1 MAFHLP
7 SIYLER
13 RCVRPFS
20 ERFITYNCDIKI
32 EAAEGLILRISV
44 VFMDTAKS
52 ITAKKLI
59 RLIGI
64 RSRYISLNC
73 GLPEGST
80 SLDEIGYTYTSDQAY
95 IASGE
100 IKEVATQFASS
111 PVMYHTLRSFPN
123 YRRNCYTLTPVTQGK
138 KYLIRA
144 SFMYGNY
151 DGQNLLPTFDL
162 YLGAEPW
169 DTVKL
174 DNASHILWTEII
186 AAAQSSNISVCLVK
200 TAGVNPFISGLELR
214 PADDIYNNTQW
225 PSWLKTYMRINA
237 GSNGP
242 SRFKEDT
249 ADRTWTSDYG
259 GYGLPV
265 NTTTRIE
272 STGLF
277 RVPSMVLQTAE
288 YSRSGIN
295 IRWKQEAEGEEYVF
309 VFYFA
314 GINRQDNLTV
324 IINGQQ
330 PPFPFEVPYMQSYY
344 VYSTNLKFEDYLI
357 NISGA
362 NLTSVPIINAFEVYK
377 VYEPAGGA
385 TYGQDGEYLTDLVNS
400 YEYLTDLETGTLH
413 WLWNAVFYECLP
425 RTGPHLFREFY
436 TIAVD
441 AITGI
446 RDYYQIKKNWAS
458 DPCLPKLYPWE
469 GVNCSYGNPMSPT
482 ITGLD
487 LSNSELQGSIS
498 TEFEMLKSIQSL
510 FSDCA
515 GLSGLCTQE
524 LVRESLEW
532 SNTRIPWND
541 EKSADAVSMLIVVLL
556 KNIRLDCHDPV
567 PVPAPDPVKLVIAI
581 CVPIAV
587 VLIIIAIICI
597 VLFKRRHR
605 HTHIPEPRPTPVVP
619 VVPPS
624 PIPVPEVPNA
634 PPPAPVP
641 TVPVAPPPPVPGHE
655 NRFSYSDIVRIT
667 NNFQTEIGKGGCGSV
682 YLGQLSHGRQVAV
695 KKVTRTEALKSRE
708 FSAEIAALTQVHH
721 RSLVS
726 FCGFCEEGVH
736 MMLVYEYMAGGN
748 LRELLSDKTDNKS
761 MFLTW
766 DKRLQMAISVATGL
780 DYLHAGCNPPIIH
793 RDVKTSNILLDGNM
807 EARLADFGL
816 SRAIYAENEPVSTL
830 VVGTTGYIDP
840 EYYRTG
846 KLTTKSDVYSFGVVL
861 FELITGRP
869 AFFSE
874 NGIPTSV
881 VQWAKKI
888 IQYGDF
894 HRIIDPRLRGQYDA
908 DSIWGVI
915 ELAIASL
922 QESGDRRPTMQ
933 KIVTELAAAKNQ
945 EKRRLGIGTPTAGD
959 GSTPSEFLVD
969 SSTYVETE
977 TAPKPR

>member
-1 MAFHLP
+1 
-7 SIYLER
+7 
-13 RCVRPFS
+13 
-20 ERFITYNCDIKI
+20 
-32 EAAEGLILRISV
+32 
-44 VFMDTAKS
+44 
-52 ITAKKLI
+52 
-59 RLIGI
+59 
-64 RSRYISLNC
+64 YISLNC

-80 SLDEIGYTYTSDQAY
+80 SLDELGYTYTSDQAY

-123 YRRNCYTLTPVTQGK
+123 YRRNCYTLTSVTQGK

-162 YLGAEPW
+162 YLGAEQW

-200 TAGVNPFISGLELR
+200 TAAVNPFISGLELR
-214 PADDIYNNTQW
+214 PADDLYNNTKW

-249 ADRTWTSDYG
+249 ADRTWTSHYG
-259 GYGLPV
+259 GYGFPV
-265 NTTTRIE
+265 STNTRIE

-295 IRWKQEAEGEEYVF
+295 IRWKQAAKGEEYLCI
-309 VFYFA
+309 FYFA
-314 GINRQDNLTV
+314 GIVLKQQDNLTV
-324 IINGQQ
+324 TINGQQ
-330 PPFPFEVPYMQSYY
+330 PPFPFEVPYMHSYS
-344 VYSTNLKFEDYLI
+344 VYSANPWNYEDYLI
-357 NISGA
+357 SISGA

-385 TYGQDGEYLTDLVNS
+385 SYGQDVE
-400 YEYLTDLETGTLH
+400 
-413 WLWNAVFYECLP
+413 
-425 RTGPHLFREFY
+425 
-436 TIAVD
+436 

-446 RDYYQIKKNWAS
+446 RDYYKIKKNWAS
-458 DPCLPKLYPWE
+458 DPCLPELYPWE
-469 GVNCSYGNPMSPT
+469 GVNCSYGNPNSPT

-487 LSNSELQGSIS
+487 LSNSGLQGSIY
-498 TEFEMLKSIQSL
+498 TEFEKLTSIQSL
-510 FSDCA
+510 FTDCA
-515 GLSGLCTQE
+515 GLSGFCTQG
-524 LVRESLEW
+524 LVRESLGW
-532 SNTRIPWND
+532 FNTRIPWNNG
-541 EKSADAVSMLIVVLL
+541 KSADAVSMLIVVFCLKKIDRGSVILETCPIMIYVDQSQVPLKQEWMTDHFQLIKKNPMYRL
-556 KNIRLDCHDPV
+556 KNIRPDCHDP
-567 PVPAPDPVKLVIAI
+567 PPHPVKLVIAI

-587 VLIIIAIICI
+587 VLIIVAIICI

-605 HTHIPEPRPTPVVP
+605 HTNPTPNALNSFLSALNDLYLRTVP

-624 PIPVPEVPNA
+624 PIPVPEVPTA

-641 TVPVAPPPPVPGHE
+641 TVSVVPPPPVPGHE

-682 YLGQLSHGRQVAV
+682 YLGRLSHGRQVAV
-695 KKVTRTEALKSRE
+695 KKVTRTEASRSRE

-780 DYLHAGCNPPIIH
+780 DYLHAGCKPPIIH
-793 RDVKTSNILLDGNM
+793 RDVKTTNILLDGNM
-807 EARLADFGL
+807 EAGLADFGL
-816 SRAIYAENEPVSTL
+816 SRAIYAENVPVSTL

-881 VQWAKKI
+881 VQWAKTT

-908 DSIWGVI
+908 DSIWSVI

-922 QESGDRRPTMQ
+922 QESGDRRPTMHM
-933 KIVTELAAAKNQ
+933 IVTELAAAKNQ
-945 EKRRLGIGTPTAGD
+945 EKRRLGIGTPTAGE
-959 GSTPSEFLVD
+959 GWTPSEILMD
-969 SSTYVETE
+969 STTYMETE

>member
-242 SRFKEDT
+242 SRFKDDT

-288 YSRSGIN
+288 YSKSGIN
-295 IRWKQEAEGEEYVF
+295 IRWKQAAKGEEYLF
-309 VFYFA
+309 VLYFA
-314 GINRQDNLTV
+314 GIVLNRQDNLTLT
-324 IINGQQ
+324 INEQQ
-330 PPFPFEVPYMQSYY
+330 PPFPFDVPYMDSNP
-344 VYSTNLKFEDYLI
+344 VFSNTPFDFEDYLI
-357 NISGA
+357 TLAGA

-385 TYGQDGEYLTDLVNS
+385 TYGQDVE
-400 YEYLTDLETGTLH
+400 
-413 WLWNAVFYECLP
+413 
-425 RTGPHLFREFY
+425 
-436 TIAVD
+436 

-446 RDYYQIKKNWAS
+446 RDYYKIKKNWAS
-458 DPCLPKLYPWE
+458 DPCLPELYPWE
-469 GVNCSYGNPMSPT
+469 GVNCSYGNPKSPT

-498 TEFEMLKSIQSL
+498 TEFEKLISIQSL
-510 FSDCA
+510 N
-515 GLSGLCTQE
+515 LSGNHLNGSIPEFLGTMK
-524 LVRESLEW
+524 SLR
-532 SNTRIPWND
+532 TL
-541 EKSADAVSMLIVVLL
+541 LIKKNPMYRL
-556 KNIRLDCHDPV
+556 KNIRLDCHGPDPDPV
-567 PVPAPDPVKLVIAI
+567 PKLVIAI
-581 CVPIAV
+581 CVPVAV

-605 HTHIPEPRPTPVVP
+605 HTNIPAPRPTPVVP

-655 NRFSYSDIVRIT
+655 NRFSYSDIVQIT
-667 NNFQTEIGKGGCGSV
+667 NNFRTEIGKGGSGTV

-695 KKVTRTEALKSRE
+695 KKVTRTEALRSRE

-726 FCGFCEEGVH
+726 FGGFCEEGDN

-830 VVGTTGYIDP
+830 VMGTTGYIDP

-846 KLTTKSDVYSFGVVL
+846 KLTTKSDVFSFGVVL

-881 VQWAKKI
+881 VQWAKTT

-908 DSIWGVI
+908 DSIWSVI

-922 QESGDRRPTMQ
+922 QESGDRRPTMH
-933 KIVTELAAAKNQ
+933 KIVTKLAAVKNK
-945 EKRRLGIGTPTAGD
+945 EKRLLGIGTPTAGE
-959 GSTPSEFLVD
+959 GSTPSEFLMD
-969 SSTYVETE
+969 STTYVEIE